1 MISIQSKNNMKH
13 LKAYESFDMYREKC
27 DRCGG
32 STNNS
37 TTMSIFNT
45 DVICVS
51 CKDEE
56 RKDPEY
62 KAASLAEEEAYR
74 NGVKN
79 YPGVM
84 PDYTPI
90 KRN

>member
-1 MISIQSKNNMKH
+1 MKH
-13 LKAYESFDMYREKC
+13 LKTYESFDMRRDNC

-32 STNNS
+32 PTNNS

-45 DVICVS
+45 DVICMS
-51 CKDEE
+51 CKEE
-56 RKDPEY
+56 EKKDPEY
-62 KAASLAEEEAYR
+62 GAASLAEQEAYR
-74 NGVKN
+74 KGIRN
-79 YPGVM
+79 YTGVM